1 MGNALVEM
9 GAGRKKI
16 SDTIDPSA
24 GFTIHV
30 KCGDFVNQGEKLFT
44 SYCSS
49 SKKLDISVKMM
60 TKSIEISSESPKL
73 PPLILN

>member
-1 MGNALVEM
+1 M

-30 KCGDFVNQGEKLFT
+30 KRGDFINKGEKLFT
-44 SYCSS
+44 SYCAS
-49 SKKLDISVKMM
+49 SKKLHIAVEMM

>member
-9 GAGRKKI
+9 GAGRKRI
-16 SDTIDPSA
+16 SDFIDPSA

-30 KCGDFVNQGEKLFT
+30 KKGDLVSKGDKLIT
-44 SYCSS
+44 SYCGVE
-49 SKKLDISVKMM
+49 KKLTLAKEML

-73 PPLILN
+73 SQLILN